1 MFATDRD
8 LWILEPRLFDD
19 IAFSA
24 QARLSNQ
31 PATVGAGSLV
41 LNFSGVDLATLGLLP
56 GMVIALDGLGRFEI
70 TEVTS
75 ATALGVSRLRHAP
88 DAPVIPLPIAPST
101 EVSATVI
108 TFAPQID
115 LAHRSLL
122 ATLGI
127 EPGEAPDDPPEGTV
141 YASQV
146 INPEALARAEA
157 LSALHTVYSSAS
169 ALLPAQSVHA
179 ERAAMYARRAV
190 DQRTRT
196 RAHID
201 LDDDGITDLTRSPST
216 TRLRRA

>member
-31 PATVGAGSLV
+31 PATVGAGSLA
-41 LNFSGVDLATLGLLP
+41 LNFTGIDLTALGLMP
-56 GMVIALDGLGRFEI
+56 GMVIALDGYGRFEI

-75 ATALGVSRLRHAP
+75 ATALGVSRLRHAH
-88 DAPVIPLPIAPST
+88 DAPAIPLPIAPST
-101 EVSATVI
+101 EVSATVM

-127 EPGEAPDDPPEGTV
+127 EPGDVPDGPPEGRV
-141 YASQV
+141 HASQ
-146 INPEALARAEA
+146 ILNPEALARAEA
-157 LSALHTVYSSAS
+157 LSALHTIYSSAS
-169 ALLPAQSVHA
+169 ALLPAHDIHA
-179 ERAAMYARRAV
+179 ERAAMYARRAA
-190 DQRTRT
+190 DQRSRT

-201 LDDDGITDLTRSPST
+201 LDHDGITDLTRSPST